1 MDHSQAI
8 QIGAAEKYLLNELE
22 EGARSEYEEHF
33 FDCGECAEDVKS
45 GAAFVAN
52 AKEVLPSVT
61 WGRVAR
67 EENGRARGAGWT
79 ALFWPAPLGAA
90 AALALSLG
98 LAAYQAGV
106 VVPSLQKQVAES
118 ESLQG
123 ARWHFLSVS
132 RSEAQVVKLGKE
144 TRTVGL
150 TLSKSSEAS
159 FPYYRCEL
167 READGRVVTTVVVPA
182 PAAGEELNVALSASS
197 LRPGSYV
204 LVLHGLESASGAV
217 VKPDFSRYTFTV
229 ERE

>member
-8 QIGAAEKYLLNELE
+8 QMGAAEKYLLNELDE
-22 EGARSEYEEHF
+22 ESRSAYEEHF
-33 FDCGECAEDVKS
+33 FDCGECAEDVKN

-52 AKEVLPSVT
+52 AKEVLPKLT
-61 WGRVAR
+61 KERVAQ
-67 EENGRARGAGWT
+67 EENGRAWGTGWT
-79 ALFWPAPLGAA
+79 SLFWPAPVGVA
-90 AALALSLG
+90 AALAMSLG
-98 LAAYQAGV
+98 LAGYQAVV
-106 VVPSLQKQVAES
+106 VVPELQKQVAEA

-132 RSEAQVVKLGKE
+132 RSEAQVVKVSKD

-150 TLSKSSEAS
+150 SLSQSSEAS

-167 READGRVVTTVVVPA
+167 RESDGRSLTTVVVPA
-182 PAAGEELNVALSASS
+182 PAAGEELNVAMSASI

-204 LVLHGLESASGAV
+204 LVLHGLESASGPV
-217 VKPDFSRYTFTV
+217 VKPDLSRYSFTV